1 MKKQKEKNGQKGIT
15 LIALIITI
23 IVLIILAGISI
34 MMISGQDGI
43 LQRAGRTTE
52 VQGKAQV
59 SEAMSLIY
67 NEYIIEQKTNGNTED
82 FIDYVKA
89 TGKVN
94 DSGVI
99 DTKKLTGGKIALG
112 NGKDNKD
119 VYKLEKVEN
128 GYAVYYYGKTS
139 DESGKL
145 IWNSEGSVAN
155 DKIEIKTALN
165 TYIAYY
171 NENPYIMAD
180 IYDNYDFTEK
190 EKILGGKEYLE
201 KNYELLKKWKNGETL
216 TEYPTIEFYRPVSDS
231 YEGFVNQIY
240 NYTYNY
246 VGTCDD
252 KIPLTGKRIWEIEL
266 GKKERSIGDITI
278 EQKELFIDSFYDTD
292 TKANYDALT
301 EEEKE
306 QVTYEEFV
314 NGEFDYIMEND
325 LNNKTPLLKVTLEDE
340 NGNVLGVMF
349 DQLKYGNIMIPVKNE
364 GIYKVKIESLDKE
377 KSIYYEKN
385 IEYKKSG
392 YYMDLDSYLNVS
404 HIYNE
409 NDEDSKEEINKIYKI
424 INGVEEELEGYTRPG
439 YVDTNGEDITCEI
452 KIEMNYGSIIK
463 YLKTLAIAP
472 PM

>member
-1 MKKQKEKNGQKGIT
+1 
-15 LIALIITI
+15 
-23 IVLIILAGISI
+23 

-82 FIDYVKA
+82 FINYVKA

-94 DSGVI
+94 DNGVI

-165 TYIAYY
+165 TYIASYDGKLFTHEY
-171 NENPYIMAD
+171 CPYIIVD

-201 KNYELLKKWKNGETL
+201 KNYELLKKMDNGETL
-216 TEYPTIEFYRPVSDS
+216 TEYPTIEFHKKVSDS

-246 VGTCDD
+246 FGTSDEH
-252 KIPLTGKRIWEIEL
+252 IPATGKRMWEIEL
-266 GKKERSIGDITI
+266 GKRERSIGDIKVEDITTI
-278 EQKELFIDSFYDTD
+278 EQKELLIKEVLGIDA
-292 TKANYDALT
+292 KAKYDALT
-301 EEEKE
+301 EGEKE

-314 NGEFDYIMEND
+314 NKGFDYIMENY

-349 DQLKYGNIMIPVKNE
+349 DQLKYGNMMIPVENE

-392 YYMDLDSYLNVS
+392 YYMDLDGYLNVNC
-404 HIYNE
+404 IYNE
-409 NDEDSKEEINKIYKI
+409 NDEYSYDEINKIYKI
-424 INGVEEELEGYTRPG
+424 INGVEEELEGYRRPG
-439 YVDTNGEDITCEI
+439 YEKTNGEDIPCEI
-452 KIEMNYGSIIK
+452 KIEMNDGSIIK

>member
-1 MKKQKEKNGQKGIT
+1 
-15 LIALIITI
+15 
-23 IVLIILAGISI
+23 

-52 VQGKAQV
+52 VQGNAQV

-165 TYIAYY
+165 IYIASQSRRPNYHEY
-171 NENPYIMAD
+171 CPYIIVD

-201 KNYELLKKWKNGETL
+201 KNYELLKKRDNGETL
-216 TEYPTIEFYRPVSDS
+216 TEYPTIEFKRKVSNN

-246 VGTCDD
+246 FANDSDNIQVP
-252 KIPLTGKRIWEIEL
+252 KTGKRMWEIEL
-266 GKKERSIGDITI
+266 GKKERIITI
-278 EQKELFIDSFYDTD
+278 EQKELLIDRILNTD

-301 EEEKE
+301 EEDKEK
-306 QVTYEEFV
+306 VTYEEFV
-314 NGEFDYIMEND
+314 NKSFDVVMKNY

-340 NGNVLGVMF
+340 NGNVLGVGF
-349 DQLKYGNIMIPVKNE
+349 DQLKYGNMIIPVKNE

-377 KSIYYEKN
+377 KSIYYERN
-385 IEYKKSG
+385 IEYKKSE
-392 YYMDLDSYLNVS
+392 YCMCLDYNMNFRW
-404 HIYNE
+404 IYDKN
-409 NDEDSKEEINKIYKI
+409 NKDSNEEIKKTYKI
-424 INGVEEELEGYTRPG
+424 INGVEEEYNTYTNS
-439 YVDTNGEDITCEI
+439 NGEDIPCEI
-452 KIEMNYGSIIK
+452 KIEMNDGSIIK
-463 YLKTLAIAP
+463 YLKTLEVHISP
-472 PM
+472 Q

>member
-67 NEYIIEQKTNGNTED
+67 NEYIIEKKTNGNTED

-94 DSGVI
+94 DNGVI

-216 TEYPTIEFYRPVSDS
+216 TEYPTI
-231 YEGFVNQIY
+231 
-240 NYTYNY
+240 
-246 VGTCDD
+246 
-252 KIPLTGKRIWEIEL
+252 
-266 GKKERSIGDITI
+266 
-278 EQKELFIDSFYDTD
+278 
-292 TKANYDALT
+292 
-301 EEEKE
+301 
-306 QVTYEEFV
+306 
-314 NGEFDYIMEND
+314 
-325 LNNKTPLLKVTLEDE
+325 
-340 NGNVLGVMF
+340 
-349 DQLKYGNIMIPVKNE
+349 
-364 GIYKVKIESLDKE
+364 
-377 KSIYYEKN
+377 
-385 IEYKKSG
+385 
-392 YYMDLDSYLNVS
+392 
-404 HIYNE
+404 
-409 NDEDSKEEINKIYKI
+409 
-424 INGVEEELEGYTRPG
+424 
-439 YVDTNGEDITCEI
+439 
-452 KIEMNYGSIIK
+452 
-463 YLKTLAIAP
+463 
-472 PM
+472 

>member
-1 MKKQKEKNGQKGIT
+1 
-15 LIALIITI
+15 
-23 IVLIILAGISI
+23 

-67 NEYIIEQKTNGNTED
+67 NEYIIEKKTNGNTED

-94 DSGVI
+94 DNGVI

-165 TYIAYY
+165 IYIASQSRRPNYHEY
-171 NENPYIMAD
+171 CPYIIVD

-201 KNYELLKKWKNGETL
+201 KNYELLKKRDNGETL
-216 TEYPTIEFYRPVSDS
+216 TEYPTIEFKRKVSNN
-231 YEGFVNQIY
+231 YEGIVNQIY

-246 VGTCDD
+246 FVNDDD
-252 KIPLTGKRIWEIEL
+252 KINIPTTGKRMWENEL
-266 GKKERSIGDITI
+266 SKKERSIGDITI
-278 EQKELFIDSFYDTD
+278 EQKELVIKKVMRRDA
-292 TKANYDALT
+292 KADYDALT
-301 EEEKE
+301 EKEKE

-314 NGEFDYIMEND
+314 NGQFDYIME
-325 LNNKTPLLKVTLEDE
+325 NNKTPLLKVTLEDE
-340 NGNVLGVMF
+340 NGNVLGVGF
-349 DQLKYGNIMIPVKNE
+349 DQLKYGNMMIPVKNE

-385 IEYKKSG
+385 IEYKKSE
-392 YYMDLDSYLNVS
+392 YCMCLDYNMNFRW
-404 HIYNE
+404 IYDKN
-409 NDEDSKEEINKIYKI
+409 NKDSNEEIKKKYKI
-424 INGVEEELEGYTRPG
+424 INGVEEELEGYTDPG
-439 YVDTNGEDITCEI
+439 YIDTNGEDIPCEI
-452 KIEMNYGSIIK
+452 KIEMNDGSIIK
-463 YLKTLAIAP
+463 YLKTLDVHISP
-472 PM
+472 Q

>member
-1 MKKQKEKNGQKGIT
+1 
-15 LIALIITI
+15 
-23 IVLIILAGISI
+23 

-67 NEYIIEQKTNGNTED
+67 NEYIIEKKTNGNTED
-82 FIDYVKA
+82 FVDYVKA

-94 DSGVI
+94 DNGVI

-165 TYIAYY
+165 TYIASYDGKLFTHEY
-171 NENPYIMAD
+171 CPYIIVD

-201 KNYELLKKWKNGETL
+201 KNYELLKKRDNGETL
-216 TEYPTIEFYRPVSDS
+216 TEYPTIEFHKKVSDS

-246 VGTCDD
+246 FGSCHDT
-252 KIPLTGKRIWEIEL
+252 TGKRMWEIEL
-266 GKKERSIGDITI
+266 DKKEINIENIITTI
-278 EQKELFIDSFYDTD
+278 EQKELLIKEVSGIDA
-292 TKANYDALT
+292 KAKYDALT
-301 EEEKE
+301 EEKKE
-306 QVTYEEFV
+306 QVTYEEYV
-314 NGEFDYIMEND
+314 NEWFDFIMKDEIF

-349 DQLKYGNIMIPVKNE
+349 DQLKYGNMMIPVENE

-385 IEYKKSG
+385 IEYKKSE
-392 YYMDLDSYLNVS
+392 YCMCLDYNMNFRW
-404 HIYNE
+404 IYDKN
-409 NDEDSKEEINKIYKI
+409 NKDSNEEIKKTYKI
-424 INGVEEELEGYTRPG
+424 INGVEEEYNIHT
-439 YVDTNGEDITCEI
+439 DSNGEDIPCEI
-452 KIEMNYGSIIK
+452 KIEMNDGSIIK
-463 YLKTLAIAP
+463 YLKTLEVHINP
-472 PM
+472 Q

>member
-1 MKKQKEKNGQKGIT
+1 
-15 LIALIITI
+15 
-23 IVLIILAGISI
+23 

-67 NEYIIEQKTNGNTED
+67 NEYIIEKKTNGNTED

-94 DSGVI
+94 DNGVI

-165 TYIAYY
+165 TYIASSDKKLFTHEYC
-171 NENPYIMAD
+171 PYIIVD

-201 KNYELLKKWKNGETL
+201 KNYELLKKRDNGETL
-216 TEYPTIEFYRPVSDS
+216 TEYPTIEFQKKVSDS

-246 VGTCDD
+246 FGSGGGDT
-252 KIPLTGKRIWEIEL
+252 TGKRMWEIEL
-266 GKKERSIGDITI
+266 DKKEINIENIITTI
-278 EQKELFIDSFYDTD
+278 EQKELLIKEVSGIDA
-292 TKANYDALT
+292 KAEYDALT
-301 EEEKE
+301 EEKKE
-306 QVTYEEFV
+306 QVTYEEYV
-314 NGEFDYIMEND
+314 NEWFDFIMKSEIY

-349 DQLKYGNIMIPVKNE
+349 KQLRYGNIMIPVQNE
-364 GIYKVKIESLDKE
+364 GTYKVKIESLDKE

-392 YYMDLDSYLNVS
+392 YYIDIDSSLNVRR
-404 HIYNE
+404 IYNE
-409 NDEDSKEEINKIYKI
+409 NDENSNEEINKIYKI
-424 INGVEEELEGYTRPG
+424 INGVEEELEGYNDPG
-439 YVDTNGEDITCEI
+439 YQETNGEDIPCEI
-452 KIEMNYGSIIK
+452 KIEMNDGSIIK
-463 YLKTLAIAP
+463 YKKTFAINS

>member
-1 MKKQKEKNGQKGIT
+1 
-15 LIALIITI
+15 
-23 IVLIILAGISI
+23 

-67 NEYIIEQKTNGNTED
+67 NEYIIEKKTNGNTED

-94 DSGVI
+94 DNGVI

-165 TYIAYY
+165 TYIASQDEELFSHEYC
-171 NENPYIMAD
+171 PYIIVD

-190 EKILGGKEYLE
+190 EKMLGGKEYLE
-201 KNYELLKKWKNGETL
+201 KNYELLKKRDNGETL
-216 TEYPTIEFYRPVSDS
+216 TEYPTIVFPKKVSDS

-246 VGTCDD
+246 SGSCDRT
-252 KIPLTGKRIWEIEL
+252 PLTGKRIWEIEL

-278 EQKELFIDSFYDTD
+278 EEKEGFIDSFYDMD
-292 TKANYDALT
+292 TKADYDALT
-301 EEEKE
+301 EEDKEK
-306 QVTYEEFV
+306 VTYEEFV
-314 NGEFDYIMEND
+314 NGQFDYIMEND
-325 LNNKTPLLKVTLEDE
+325 FNNKTPLLKVTLEDE

-409 NDEDSKEEINKIYKI
+409 NDEYSNEKINKIYKI

-439 YVDTNGEDITCEI
+439 YVDTNGEDIPCEI
-452 KIEMNYGSIIK
+452 KIEMNDGSIIK

>member
-1 MKKQKEKNGQKGIT
+1 
-15 LIALIITI
+15 
-23 IVLIILAGISI
+23 

-67 NEYIIEQKTNGNTED
+67 NEYIIEKKTNGNTED

-94 DSGVI
+94 DNGVI

-171 NENPYIMAD
+171 NNTSIHHEYYNGDPCIVVD

-201 KNYELLKKWKNGETL
+201 KNYELLKKRDNGETL
-216 TEYPTIEFYRPVSDS
+216 TEYPTIEFKRKVSNN

-246 VGTCDD
+246 FVNDDD
-252 KIPLTGKRIWEIEL
+252 KINIPTTGKRMWENEL
-266 GKKERSIGDITI
+266 SKKERSIGDITI
-278 EQKELFIDSFYDTD
+278 EQKELVIKKVMRRDA
-292 TKANYDALT
+292 KADYDALT
-301 EEEKE
+301 EKEKE

-314 NGEFDYIMEND
+314 NGQFDYIME
-325 LNNKTPLLKVTLEDE
+325 NNKTPLLKVTLEDE
-340 NGNVLGVMF
+340 NGNVLGVGF
-349 DQLKYGNIMIPVKNE
+349 DQLKYGNMMIPVKNE

-385 IEYKKSG
+385 IEYKKSE
-392 YYMDLDSYLNVS
+392 YCMCLDYNMNFRW
-404 HIYNE
+404 IYDKN
-409 NDEDSKEEINKIYKI
+409 NKDSNEEIKKKYKI
-424 INGVEEELEGYTRPG
+424 INGVEEELEGYTDPG
-439 YVDTNGEDITCEI
+439 YIDTNGEDIPCEI
-452 KIEMNYGSIIK
+452 KIEMNDGSIIK
-463 YLKTLAIAP
+463 YLKTLDVHISP
-472 PM
+472 Q

>member
-1 MKKQKEKNGQKGIT
+1 MKKNGQKGIT
-15 LIALIITI
+15 LIALVITI

-171 NENPYIMAD
+171 NENPYIIVD
-180 IYDNYDFTEK
+180 IYDNYDFTETEK
-190 EKILGGKEYLE
+190 EKMLGGKEYLE
-201 KNYELLKKWKNGETL
+201 KNYELFKKWKNGETL
-216 TEYPTIEFYRPVSDS
+216 TEYPTIEFNIGKVSDS

-246 VGTCDD
+246 SGTGDA
-252 KIPLTGKRIWEIEL
+252 LTGKRIWEIEL

-278 EQKELFIDSFYDTD
+278 EQKELVIKEALRIDA
-292 TKANYDALT
+292 KAEYDALT
-301 EEEKE
+301 EKEKE

-314 NGEFDYIMEND
+314 NKGFDFYMENH

-392 YYMDLDSYLNVS
+392 YYMALDSYLNVS

-409 NDEDSKEEINKIYKI
+409 NDEDSNEEINKIYKI
-424 INGVEEELEGYTRPG
+424 INGVEEELEDYTDPG
-439 YVDTNGEDITCEI
+439 YKKTNGEDIPCEI
-452 KIEMNYGSIIK
+452 KIEMDDGSIIK
-463 YLKTLAIAP
+463 YLKTLAITPAI
-472 PM
+472 